1 MIRTIV
7 QIGNPALRQVANPV
21 DVSQIQSS
29 EIQALIDDL
38 IETMRYANGAGLAA
52 TQIAV
57 PLRICIIEV
66 NKNPRYPYKPDIPLT
81 VLINPKVTFLTEERI
96 NVYEGCLSVPNMRGK
111 VDRCPEILIEGFDR
125 EGQSVSFVSK
135 GISAGTFQH
144 ELDHL
149 DGLVFTDR
157 MKDASSLTTID
168 EFADHYEDDFKD
180 QVISIVKTFGS

>member
-1 MIRTIV
+1 MIRQIV
-7 QIGNPALRQVANPV
+7 QIGNPALRQIADAVNE
-21 DVSQIQSS
+21 S
-29 EIQALIDDL
+29 EIASSKIQNLVDDL
-38 IETMRYANGAGLAA
+38 IETMRDANGAGLAS

-57 PLRICIIEV
+57 PYRICVIEV

-81 VLINPKVTFLTEERI
+81 VLINPKVTFLTKDRI
-96 NVYEGCLSVPNMRGK
+96 NVYEGCLSVPNLRGR

-125 EGQSVSFVSK
+125 EGKTLSFVAK

-157 MKDASSLTTID
+157 MNDASSLTTID
-168 EFADHYEDDFKD
+168 EFVENQEEEFKQ
-180 QVISIVKTFGS
+180 QVISIVKNYGS